1 MTMRNRKTV
10 IVAFLVVAV
19 MLMAVGFAALTDNLI
34 IAGEANAN
42 TTAAQKQWEDD
53 IYFTQAEV
61 KASGT
66 SGIADKASV
75 GTSNNDHANY
85 EVNSLARAN
94 EIAVF
99 EFTITNAGNTGYAAK
114 VTVDSGYPTISG
126 NAGSEDYY
134 TVTYEYDGEAN
145 ADNFIIPAGESRIVK
160 VTVMLKADPDQNLN
174 AQFTL
179 NLTAT
184 SVN

>member
-10 IVAFLVVAV
+10 IVAFLVVAD
-19 MLMAVGFAALTDNLI
+19 MLMAVGFASLTDNLI

-42 TTAAQKQWEDD
+42 TTAAQKQWEED
-53 IYFTQAEV
+53 ICFTKAEV

-66 SGIADKASV
+66 SGVADSASV

-85 EVNSLARAN
+85 EVNSLARAG
-94 EIAVF
+94 ETAVF
-99 EFTITNAGNTGYAAK
+99 EFTITNKGNTGYNAK

-126 NAGSEDYY
+126 DSDYY
-134 TVTYEYDGEAN
+134 EVTYEYDGQPN
-145 ADNFIIPAGESRIVK
+145 ADNFVIPAGQSRIVK
-160 VTVMLKADPDQNLN
+160 VTVRLKADPDQNLN

-184 SVN
+184 SVG